1 MNWLRNLS
9 VTKKILILIAGV
21 IFLLAGTGAVSY
33 FFMSKIDVYAEQMYN
48 DRLLPVKWLNEIRD
62 LRHDSE
68 SKMLEMLLTS
78 DFNKRSSLAKQ
89 ISDNKN
95 KAANLS
101 QDYENTYLLDFEVET
116 LRSVKSLEERND
128 INQKKIIDLALAGNT
143 EEALKLLITNK
154 PDFENANELW
164 KKLADFNSDVAETLN
179 HNIDKDISQ
188 SINTMVGI
196 TFFAVVVSVF
206 LCTIL
211 IRSIS
216 KPIQQLQL
224 LMAQVGAGNLSVHGE
239 VAANDEFGNMTA
251 AFNQMV
257 HHQSDVV
264 KGIRK
269 TSEEMAAASEEMAAS
284 SQQVSASIQEVAASM
299 QEVARETEEGSQ
311 SVVDASAVL
320 IELSSLIQIAKN
332 QAESAAKD
340 SKMTLSTAERGKL
353 TVEETVTRMT
363 KIKEKTTETEN
374 WITTLN
380 SYSQQIQSITDTIT
394 GIANQTNLLA
404 LNAAIEAARAGEAGR
419 GFAVVADEVRK
430 LAEQSSQG
438 AQEVDQ
444 LVQKV
449 AESTEAAVTS
459 TRLSRDEVEQ
469 GFRVVQEAGH
479 ALDNILTA
487 VNRTEGAVREIVK
500 VTNENVASSDRIVK
514 LIDSIAT
521 NIENVSSHV
530 QQVAAATEEASAS
543 METIAASSE
552 ETSAMAATLLDSVQ
566 RFTVDDSSQKLT
578 DHDLLVRAKSDHL
591 LWKLRISNMIDGV
604 ERLNL
609 DDVTSHHHCRLGKW
623 YFDEN
628 NPLKN
633 DPDFISLDD
642 PHQQVH
648 DCAKKAVIAYQSG
661 NPEEAKR
668 MLLQLDRHSQIVLYK
683 LDRLTQKITTK

>member
-1 MNWLRNLS
+1 MNWLRNLN
-9 VTKKILILIAGV
+9 VTKKILLLIAGV

-48 DRLLPVKWLNEIRD
+48 DRLLPVKWLNEIGS
-62 LRHDSE
+62 LSHDSE
-68 SKMLEMLLTS
+68 SKLLEMLLTS
-78 DFNKRSSLAKQ
+78 DINKRSSLAKQ
-89 ISDNKN
+89 ITDNKH
-95 KAANLS
+95 KVAQLS
-101 QDYENTYLLDFEVET
+101 HDYEKTYLLDFELET
-116 LRSVKSLEERND
+116 LRSVKSLAERND
-128 INQKKIIDLALAGNT
+128 INQKKIIDLALAGNS
-143 EEALKLLITNK
+143 EEALKLLSTSK
-154 PDFENANELW
+154 PEFEKENELW
-164 KKLADFNSDVAETLN
+164 KKIADFNSDVAETLN
-179 HNIDKDISQ
+179 RDIDKDISQ
-188 SINTMVGI
+188 SINTIVAI
-196 TFFAVVVSVF
+196 TLFAVVISLF
-206 LCTIL
+206 LSTL
-211 IRSIS
+211 LVRSIS
-216 KPIQQLQL
+216 KPIQQIQL
-224 LMAQVGAGNLSVHGE
+224 LMTQAGAGNLSVHGE
-239 VAANDEFGNMTA
+239 VAATDEFGNMTA
-251 AFNQMV
+251 TFNQMV
-257 HHQSDVV
+257 HHQSDMIR
-264 KGIRK
+264 GIRK

-284 SQQVSASIQEVAASM
+284 SQQVSASLQQVAASM
-299 QEVARETEEGSQ
+299 QEVARETEEGSR
-311 SVVDASAVL
+311 SVVDASSVL

-332 QAESAAKD
+332 QAESAASD
-340 SKMTLSTAERGKL
+340 SNMTLTTAERGKQ

-449 AESTEAAVTS
+449 AESTEAAVTA

-479 ALDNILTA
+479 ALDNIVTA
-487 VNRTEGAVREIVK
+487 VNRTVGAVQEIVK

-543 METIAASSE
+543 METIAASTE
-552 ETSAMAATLLDSVQ
+552 ETSAMASTLLHTVQ

-578 DHDLLVRAKSDHL
+578 DFDLLVRAKSDHL

-604 ERLNL
+604 ERLDL

-623 YFDEN
+623 YYDEN
-628 NPLKN
+628 NPLKR
-633 DPDFISLDD
+633 DPNFMSLEE

-648 DCAKKAVIAYQSG
+648 DCAKKAVLAYQSG
-661 NPEEAKR
+661 NREEAKR
-668 MLLQLDRHSQIVLYK
+668 VLLELEHHSKTVLHK
-683 LDRLTQKITTK
+683 LDRLTQKIRTK